1 MADQRR
7 EAGAAVV
14 DFVLVMT
21 LLVPLV
27 LGIAQVALVLHVR
40 NTATAAASDGARAAA
55 ALGSTL
61 SLGEGRARELLAGTL
76 ADRFADGV
84 RADYTS
90 VAGAPGVRVRVTAD
104 VPGLGTFGPT
114 IRVSVEGH
122 AVRELA
128 P

>member
-1 MADQRR
+1 M
-7 EAGAAVV
+7 V
-14 DFVLVMT
+14 DFVLIMV

-55 ALGSTL
+55 ALGSSL
-61 SLGEGRARELLAGTL
+61 SVGERRARGLLAGTL

-84 RADYTS
+84 QAEYAS
-90 VAGAPGVRVRVTAD
+90 VAGAPGVVLRVTAD
-104 VPGLGTFGPT
+104 VPGLGLFGPMV
-114 IRVSVEGH
+114 RVSVDGH